1 MENNNNNSIHIYDIY
16 GNQIDDGKSGW
27 KVEIINETQSVS
39 YNKEKQDGD
48 TNGSK

>member
-1 MENNNNNSIHIYDIY
+1 MENNNNSIHIYDIC

-27 KVEIINETQSVS
+27 KVEIINETQTDSD
-39 YNKEKQDGD
+39 NKEKQDGD